1 MVRAYSKSH
10 LYLEEVVHLEKDRI
24 HLYLDP
30 ESPNWISTNRTGA
43 EVIENLKMSSVEETV
58 QSICMKWGLEKED
71 IREHILRFLEEL
83 REKEFIG
90 KNPNEEKRY
99 PGRSKV
105 VECGQLKELWI
116 YTNTSCNLR
125 CKHCFVSAGEA
136 RKGELSTAEIK
147 ALVDEAM
154 SLGVFRFYFTGGEP
168 FLRKD
173 IFELI
178 EYILKSKKNELIIL
192 SNGTLFTR
200 PMLKELMRFRK
211 SNLTIQVSLEG
222 PNERINDSVRG
233 SGSFESAVQGIKN
246 LVKIDMAPIVTSTL
260 TKHNANHLIEM
271 PDVLSSMVVKNYH
284 ILWLQNSG
292 RAKQRLDDLQ
302 VSPEKVT
309 EIMRDLIDR
318 SRELGIVVDNE
329 VSLQVRA
336 RAKRGRK
343 HDLCNSCFEMMC
355 VDSDGH
361 VYPCAPLTGEKRF
374 NCGSIRKDSLRDIWL
389 NSKEAQAVRDNSVS
403 TKEGCKACYLRY
415 ICGGG
420 CFCQSY
426 LGSKGGE
433 ISAMD
438 RYCSTLKAMIQD
450 VIWELAIPQ
459 DFDEDEGYHR
469 PRVLAAMENR
479 LFSCSV
485 GSTKVTDF
493 SFEISTYHCSCVLGV
508 ELEGEDSIGGDRN
521 RLARDA
527 CFNELAQEYLDWL
540 SSPIGSAYNKLAKEK
555 AYSLIDIKEGDSV
568 LDVGCGTGNY
578 ALDLS
583 LKGAEVVGM
592 DASEW
597 MLRICIK
604 GARER
609 KVNVD
614 IRHGFGEELPFPDRS
629 FDVVVSMNFLEF
641 SRNPEKAIGEMFRVL
656 KNGGQL
662 IFGVLNKKSFWGMTQ
677 GLKKSFAKGAYYEAR
692 FFGIQELRELINS
705 EGNGVQSSTTIFFPP
720 INQKR
725 LLKASGVF
733 EWIGKT
739 ISPRSGA
746 LIVAKV
752 TKTT

>member
-1 MVRAYSKSH
+1 
-10 LYLEEVVHLEKDRI
+10 
-24 HLYLDP
+24 
-30 ESPNWISTNRTGA
+30 
-43 EVIENLKMSSVEETV
+43 
-58 QSICMKWGLEKED
+58 
-71 IREHILRFLEEL
+71 
-83 REKEFIG
+83 
-90 KNPNEEKRY
+90 
-99 PGRSKV
+99 
-105 VECGQLKELWI
+105 
-116 YTNTSCNLR
+116 
-125 CKHCFVSAGEA
+125 
-136 RKGELSTAEIK
+136 
-147 ALVDEAM
+147 
-154 SLGVFRFYFTGGEP
+154 
-168 FLRKD
+168 
-173 IFELI
+173 
-178 EYILKSKKNELIIL
+178 
-192 SNGTLFTR
+192 
-200 PMLKELMRFRK
+200 
-211 SNLTIQVSLEG
+211 
-222 PNERINDSVRG
+222 
-233 SGSFESAVQGIKN
+233 
-246 LVKIDMAPIVTSTL
+246 
-260 TKHNANHLIEM
+260 
-271 PDVLSSMVVKNYH
+271 
-284 ILWLQNSG
+284 
-292 RAKQRLDDLQ
+292 
-302 VSPEKVT
+302 
-309 EIMRDLIDR
+309 
-318 SRELGIVVDNE
+318 
-329 VSLQVRA
+329 
-336 RAKRGRK
+336 
-343 HDLCNSCFEMMC
+343 MMC

-361 VYPCAPLTGEKRF
+361 VYPCAPLAGEEKF
-374 NCGSIRKDSLRDIWL
+374 DCGSIRKGSLRDIWL
-389 NSKEAQAVRDNSVS
+389 NSKKAQTVRDNSVS
-403 TKEGCKACYLRY
+403 TKEGCRSCHLRF

-426 LGSKGGE
+426 LGSKRGE

-438 RYCSTLKAMIQD
+438 PYCSTLKALIQD
-450 VIWELAIPQ
+450 AIWELATPK
-459 DFDEDEGYHR
+459 DFDEDEGYH
-469 PRVLAAMENR
+469 PPKVLAAMEDR
-479 LFSCSV
+479 LFPCSV
-485 GSTKVTDF
+485 SSTKVADF
-493 SFEISTYHCSCVLGV
+493 SFEIGTYHCACVLGV
-508 ELEGEDSIGGDRN
+508 ELEGDEGIGGDRN